1 LDNIL
6 EVKNLV
12 TAFDTEEGRIRAV
25 DDVSFSAARGGTLG
39 IVGES
44 GCGKSVT
51 ALSVMRLLPK
61 PMGQILSGEIWFDG
75 VDLARRP
82 ADEMHHIRGNRI
94 SMIFQE
100 PMTALNPVHR
110 IGRQIAEVFRLHF
123 PDMEEN
129 EIRDASLE
137 MLRKVG
143 IPEPAQRL
151 REYPHQISGGMRQR
165 VMIAMA
171 LACKPE
177 ILIADEPTT
186 ALDVTIQA
194 QILALIR
201 DLQAETGMSVIFIT
215 HDLGVIAEI
224 CDDVV
229 VMYAGKVAESAPAS
243 ELFHNP
249 RHPYARGL
257 LTSIPRLETPRK
269 SRLPIIEGMVPSL
282 YDLPEGCRFQ
292 NRCPHARP
300 ICKEGPPLYEVKDG
314 HRAACHFWDDLPAF
328 EKPTDRI
335 AAAPEYGAEPEPA
348 RDGAPAAET
357 DAESAIALEVKDL
370 TMHFPVRGGVFLRQV
385 ATVHAVDG
393 VSFRIRKGRTL
404 GLVGESGCG
413 KTTVGRC
420 IIRLYEPTD
429 GSVLFDGRDLC
440 RLSRGELRAVRR
452 DVQMMFQDPF
462 ESLNSR
468 HTVAGIVGEPF
479 TIHNIGTAGERRERV
494 ASLISRV
501 GLSEG
506 VLTRFPHE
514 FSGGQ
519 RQRIGVARALALN
532 PRIIVADEPV
542 SALDVSIQSQI
553 LNLLLDL
560 QREMGLTY
568 LFISHDLSVVKHI
581 SDHIA
586 VMYLGKIVEHT
597 DADTIYDKPLHPYT
611 RALISAIPVPD
622 PDAERNPRILGGDV
636 PSPVHPPSGCRF
648 RTRCPIVIDHC
659 AEEAPPLAPAPGTE
673 GDSHLVA
680 CHRVEEVMTRPYES
694 LQNDSANAKQ

>member
-1 LDNIL
+1 MDNIL

-25 DDVSFSAARGGTLG
+25 DDVSFSAVRGGTLG

-123 PDMEEN
+123 PDMEDN
-129 EIRDASLE
+129 EIRYASLE

-282 YDLPEGCRFQ
+282 YDLPEGCKFQ
-292 NRCPHARP
+292 ARCKHVM
-300 ICKEGPPLYEVKDG
+300 EVC
-314 HRAACHFWDDLPAF
+314 R
-328 EKPTDRI
+328 ER
-335 AAAPEYGAEPEPA
+335 EPELT
-348 RDGAPAAET
+348 EI
-357 DAESAIALEVKDL
+357 ES
-370 TMHFPVRGGVFLRQV
+370 G
-385 ATVHAVDG
+385 HAV
-393 VSFRIRKGRTL
+393 
-404 GLVGESGCG
+404 
-413 KTTVGRC
+413 RC
-420 IIRLYEPTD
+420 WLHIPHD
-429 GSVLFDGRDLC
+429 S
-440 RLSRGELRAVRR
+440 
-452 DVQMMFQDPF
+452 P
-462 ESLNSR
+462 
-468 HTVAGIVGEPF
+468 
-479 TIHNIGTAGERRERV
+479 GTA
-494 ASLISRV
+494 
-501 GLSEG
+501 
-506 VLTRFPHE
+506 
-514 FSGGQ
+514 
-519 RQRIGVARALALN
+519 
-532 PRIIVADEPV
+532 
-542 SALDVSIQSQI
+542 
-553 LNLLLDL
+553 
-560 QREMGLTY
+560 
-568 LFISHDLSVVKHI
+568 
-581 SDHIA
+581 
-586 VMYLGKIVEHT
+586 
-597 DADTIYDKPLHPYT
+597 DAP
-611 RALISAIPVPD
+611 
-622 PDAERNPRILGGDV
+622 
-636 PSPVHPPSGCRF
+636 
-648 RTRCPIVIDHC
+648 
-659 AEEAPPLAPAPGTE
+659 
-673 GDSHLVA
+673 
-680 CHRVEEVMTRPYES
+680 
-694 LQNDSANAKQ
+694 